1 MTDRPDAPSTALAC
15 AERQAELAPLAPP
28 LASPPPSLP
37 PLLRALF
44 FGAQPVAPCDAC
56 IQTHIS
62 WVLLAGDYAYKFKKP
77 LKLAFL
83 DFSTLALRKHY
94 CEEEL
99 RLNQRYAPELYLDVL
114 PVYGTLAHPKWSGT
128 AEPIEYAVRMRRF
141 DDQARLDRVC
151 ERGELSPAHLSGL
164 ARSVAAFHQRAQVAE
179 PGSVLGSV
187 ATIRQQAFDN
197 LDALR
202 GVGTG
207 AAPQAPQALRQWTE
221 QQCRLL
227 GPLMERR
234 QQQGWVRECHGDLHL
249 GNMVLR
255 DEQVTLFDCLEFSQE
270 LRWIDVA
277 SDLAFTWVDLLAHQR
292 PGLASWF
299 LNEALLWSGDYASVP
314 LLRFYAVYR
323 ALVRAKVAALQSSP
337 NPSSAAVDYLALAQ
351 GLVTP
356 QRLSLRITHGLS
368 GCGKTFAT
376 NALLQSDS
384 SANTLRLRT
393 DAERK
398 RRFQHGLLDNT
409 GSALEA
415 GIYAADESAKTY
427 AKLLELAR
435 DLLRSHWSVLVDGTF
450 LYRAQRDAFGRL
462 AAEEGVDFSIIAPQ
476 APLALLRERVS
487 RRQQSG
493 ADPSEATLTVLAHQ
507 LEVLEP
513 LAADEPVW
521 PTVARPKC

>member
-1 MTDRPDAPSTALAC
+1 MTDRPAAA
-15 AERQAELAPLAPP
+15 RQSLAPQL
-28 LASPPPSLP
+28 LP

-44 FGAQPVAPCDAC
+44 LSEQPAVPCDAC

-99 RLNQRYAPELYLDVL
+99 RLNQRYAPDLYLDVM
-114 PVYGTLAHPKWSGT
+114 PIYGTPEHPAWSGVGG
-128 AEPIEYAVRMRRF
+128 PIEYALRMRRF
-141 DDQARLDRVC
+141 DDRARLDRVC
-151 ERGELSPAHLSGL
+151 ERGELSPAHLTGL
-164 ARSVAAFHQRAQVAE
+164 ARNVVAFHQSAQIAR
-179 PGSVLGSV
+179 PGSAFASV
-187 ATIRQQAFDN
+187 ATIRQQALDN
-197 LDALR
+197 LDALCAMAKDATTR
-202 GVGTG
+202 
-207 AAPQAPQALRQWTE
+207 ALRQWTE

-255 DEQVTLFDCLEFSQE
+255 DEKVTLFDCLEFSEE

-299 LNEALLWSGDYASVP
+299 LNEALLWSGDYASAP

-337 NPSSAAVDYLALAQ
+337 NPSNAAVDYQALAQ
-351 GLVTP
+351 RLVTP

-376 NALLQSDS
+376 NALLQSDA

-398 RRFQHGLLDNT
+398 RRLQHGLLEKT

-415 GIYAADESAKTY
+415 GIYAVHESARTY
-427 AKLLELAR
+427 AHLLDLAR
-435 DLLRSHWSVLVDGTF
+435 DLLRSHWSVVVDGTF
-450 LYRAQRDAFGRL
+450 LQRAQRDAFAQL

-476 APLALLRERVS
+476 APLAVLRQRVS

-493 ADPSEATLTVLAHQ
+493 EDPSEATLEVLAHQ

-521 PTVARPKC
+521 PTLASPKP

>member
-1 MTDRPDAPSTALAC
+1 MTDRPDAARQSLAL
-15 AERQAELAPLAPP
+15 QL
-28 LASPPPSLP
+28 LP

-44 FGAQPVAPCDAC
+44 FGTQTAVPCDAC

-99 RLNQRYAPELYLDVL
+99 RLNRRYAPDLYLEVL
-114 PVYGTLAHPKWSGT
+114 PVYGTPAHPSWGGT
-128 AEPIEYAVRMRRF
+128 GEPIEYALRMRRF
-141 DDQARLDRVC
+141 DDSARLDRVC
-151 ERGELSPAHLSGL
+151 ERGELLPAHLTGL
-164 ARSVAAFHQRAQVAE
+164 ARSVVAFHQSAQVTR
-179 PGSVLGSV
+179 PGSAFGSV

-197 LDALR
+197 LDALC
-202 GVGTG
+202 GVATD
-207 AAPQAPQALRQWTE
+207 AAMSERLRALRQWTE
-221 QQCRLL
+221 QQCSLL

-255 DEQVTLFDCLEFSQE
+255 DEKVTLFDCLEFSEE

-299 LNEALLWSGDYASVP
+299 LNEALLWSGDYASAP

-368 GCGKTFAT
+368 GCGKTFAS
-376 NALLQSDS
+376 NALLQSDA

-393 DAERK
+393 DAQRK
-398 RRFQHGLLDNT
+398 RRFHHGLLEKT
-409 GSALEA
+409 GSALES
-415 GIYAADESAKTY
+415 GMYAPSESAKTY
-427 AKLLELAR
+427 AQLLELAR
-435 DLLRSHWSVLVDGTF
+435 DLLRAQWSVLVDGTF
-450 LYRAQRDAFGRL
+450 LHRAQRDAFGQL

-476 APLALLRERVS
+476 APLAVLRERVS

-493 ADPSEATLTVLAHQ
+493 EDPSEATLEVLAHQ
-507 LEVLEP
+507 LEVLQP
-513 LAADEPVW
+513 LEADEPVW
-521 PTVARPKC
+521 PLVASPKH